1 MSEPDEK
8 LREMVRHALG
18 PVAET
23 ELKRDLWPRMRE
35 RMERREVRV
44 PWWDWA
50 LAAAVLLC
58 LALFPG
64 AIPAVLYQ
72 L

>member
-1 MSEPDEK
+1 MNEPDEK
-8 LREMVRHALG
+8 LRDLMRRALG
-18 PVAET
+18 PVAEP

-35 RMERREVRV
+35 RIERPAVRV

-50 LAAAVLLC
+50 LAAAILVC